1 MLVEY
6 GNSKLILTT
15 NYHQTFG
22 NIYIAINSI
31 FYLKVVAVCLSLS
44 ILIVRITLM
53 VSSNNFLF
61 AIFAKPSRSLQT
73 V

>member
-6 GNSKLILTT
+6 GNTKLILTT
-15 NYHQTFG
+15 NYHQPFG

-44 ILIVRITLM
+44 ILIVRIALM